1 MNDKANAQ
9 AMTGNA
15 NTTTM
20 ANDENLAADA
30 ADIAAAQA
38 ATEEFTN
45 TIADA
50 VAVEVE
56 EETVVPAPA
65 ELDQPI
71 QTVGRRKRAI
81 VRVRMTA
88 GTGQIICNGRSLEDY
103 FPNKLHQQLIKSPL
117 VLIDREG
124 QFDIHANLTGGGPS
138 GQAGALRLAIA
149 RALNVYN
156 PTDRP
161 ALKKAGFLTRDA
173 RAVERKKAGLH
184 KARRAPQYSKR

>member
-1 MNDKANAQ
+1 
-9 AMTGNA
+9 MTDLN
-15 NTTTM
+15 NT
-20 ANDENLAADA
+20 ENLAADA

-45 TIADA
+45 TIGDA
-50 VAVEVE
+50 IATEAVE
-56 EETVVPAPA
+56 ETPVAAPA
-65 ELDQPI
+65 ELDHPI

-81 VRVRMTA
+81 VRVRMVA
-88 GTGQIICNGRSLEDY
+88 GSGQFICNGRSLEDY
-103 FPNKLHQQLIKSPL
+103 FPNKLHQQLIKALL

-124 QFDIHANLTGGGPS
+124 QFDIHANLRGGGPT
-138 GQAGALRLAIA
+138 GQAGAFRLAIA
-149 RALNVYN
+149 RALNAYN
-156 PTDRP
+156 PADRP